1 MSLCFP
7 VHSRVEA
14 LCQTSYGPD
23 NYTLGWEVRN
33 TLSISK
39 FRVYHEGA
47 LQGTTF
53 LTNYTVAGLPPC
65 QEFEARV
72 EALCGDD
79 VVMNVQTVTVHT
91 GNTEIRCVE
100 QELSQKCVT
109 MKNRG
114 LFKRTGSSQIGFNS
128 LKLNTTIFIVQF
140 VKDSLRVNL
149 LLPSCSSDRNK
160 LDKYN

>member
-1 MSLCFP
+1 MPKRTSLCFP
-7 VHSRVEA
+7 VHSSVEA

-33 TLSISK
+33 TSSVSK

-79 VVMNVQTVTVHT
+79 DVVMDVQTVTVHT
-91 GNTEIRCVE
+91 GDAETR
-100 QELSQKCVT
+100 
-109 MKNRG
+109 R
-114 LFKRTGSSQIGFNS
+114 FGSRNY
-128 LKLNTTIFIVQF
+128 LRNVQ
-140 VKDSLRVNL
+140 R
-149 LLPSCSSDRNK
+149 
-160 LDKYN
+160 

>member
-1 MSLCFP
+1 MKSENKEHLLISLENEIQGSSFKENLMLERTSLCSP

-33 TLSISK
+33 TSSISK

-65 QEFEARV
+65 EEFEARV
-72 EALCGDD
+72 EALCGDA

-91 GNTEIRCVE
+91 GDKQAVWSR
-100 QELSQKCVT
+100 
-109 MKNRG
+109 NR
-114 LFKRTGSSQIGFNS
+114 
-128 LKLNTTIFIVQF
+128 
-140 VKDSLRVNL
+140 LRNV
-149 LLPSCSSDRNK
+149 
-160 LDKYN
+160 